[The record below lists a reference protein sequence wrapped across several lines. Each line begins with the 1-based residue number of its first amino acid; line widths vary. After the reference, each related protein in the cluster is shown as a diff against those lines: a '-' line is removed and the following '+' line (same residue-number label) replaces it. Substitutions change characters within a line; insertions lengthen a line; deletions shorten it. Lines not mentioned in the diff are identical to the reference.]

1 MRGTKIHLWLLTTGE
16 LACDLKSVISE
27 AVSWKSSQNHNIS
40 FFNRTNNLPLIYRH
54 VWFTLLDWI
63 QFAID
68 DLISGHICFHSY
80 HCCVHVW
87 KVTSIQFRFRDI
99 LCWTYWCVVNVGWWM
114 IQKGVG
120 IKGKLFAHAMSFWLL
135 QGWENSFGSLCEN
148 SKSEQRVFFKT
159 LGSQRWIWTSDVVG
173 LIHANKRKML
183 RVRPITLCCVR
194 PICTTVQSWRL
205 FKIISLNCN
214 RLLGTVQVEHFLKSA
229 SS

>member
-1 MRGTKIHLWLLTTGE
+1 MRGTRIHLWLLNTGE

-87 KVTSIQFRFRDI
+87 KVTSIQFRVVCGKCR
-99 LCWTYWCVVNVGWWM
+99 LVNVPR
-114 IQKGVG
+114 KGVG

-135 QGWENSFGSLCEN
+135 QGWENSFGNLCEN
-148 SKSEQRVFFKT
+148 SKPEQRFFFQNSWKSKVD
-159 LGSQRWIWTSDVVG
+159 LDVRRG
-173 LIHANKRKML
+173 WANS
-183 RVRPITLCCVR
+183 C
-194 PICTTVQSWRL
+194 
-205 FKIISLNCN
+205 
-214 RLLGTVQVEHFLKSA
+214 
-229 SS
+229 

>member
-1 MRGTKIHLWLLTTGE
+1 MRGTGIHLWLLNTGE

-27 AVSWKSSQNHNIS
+27 AVSWKSSRNRKILY
-40 FFNRTNNLPLIYRH
+40 FNRTNNLPLIYLY
-54 VWFTLLDWI
+54 VWLTLLDWI
-63 QFAID
+63 RFAID

-148 SKSEQRVFFKT
+148 SKSEQRF
-159 LGSQRWIWTSDVVG
+159 
-173 LIHANKRKML
+173 
-183 RVRPITLCCVR
+183 
-194 PICTTVQSWRL
+194 
-205 FKIISLNCN
+205 
-214 RLLGTVQVEHFLKSA
+214 FLKLLEVKGGFGRQTRLG
-229 SS
+229 